1 VLFVVKDNV
10 VKQHIVH
17 TGIASRTD
25 VEILDGIAEGDKVVD
40 GPYRTLARELQDGQ
54 KVKEQTKPAAGEKPG
69 PQGGRSYAAFG
80 YGLISGSR
88 FRKEVHAMALIE
100 LDHIVKTYDL
110 GLSKVPALRDIHFG
124 IARGEFVAIV
134 GQSGSGKST
143 LMNIIGCL
151 DTPSAGQYRL
161 SGRDVSTLS
170 DDELADVRN
179 LEIGFVFQSFQL
191 LPRASALENVELP
204 LIYRGVSKKE
214 RRERAVDAM
223 KLVGLEDRMKHKP
236 AELSGGQRQ
245 RVAIAR
251 ALVTQPALLLADEPT
266 GNLDS
271 KTGEEIVGLFLELH
285 GRGNTIILVTHE
297 PKLAARCPRAVRI
310 VDGLVIADGPG
321 REVAIANAEALG
333 SEALAQ
339 FLAAEKA
346 QGARP

>member
-1 VLFVVKDNV
+1 
-10 VKQHIVH
+10 
-17 TGIASRTD
+17 
-25 VEILDGIAEGDKVVD
+25 
-40 GPYRTLARELQDGQ
+40 
-54 KVKEQTKPAAGEKPG
+54 
-69 PQGGRSYAAFG
+69 
-80 YGLISGSR
+80 
-88 FRKEVHAMALIE
+88 MALIE

-110 GLSKVPALRDIHFG
+110 GLSKVPALRDIHFD

-143 LMNIIGCL
+143 LMNILGCL
-151 DTPSAGQYRL
+151 DTPSGGQYRL

-214 RRERAVDAM
+214 RRERAIDAM

-251 ALVTQPALLLADEPT
+251 ALVTQPSLLLADEPT

-271 KTGEEIVGLFLELH
+271 KNGDAVMELLQSLHRTGS
-285 GRGNTIILVTHE
+285 TILMVTHDTRF
-297 PKLAARCPRAVRI
+297 ARHADRTVHLF
-310 VDGLVIADGPG
+310 DGRVVEE
-321 REVAIANAEALG
+321 RVESKE
-333 SEALAQ
+333 
-339 FLAAEKA
+339 
-346 QGARP
+346 

>member
-1 VLFVVKDNV
+1 
-10 VKQHIVH
+10 
-17 TGIASRTD
+17 
-25 VEILDGIAEGDKVVD
+25 
-40 GPYRTLARELQDGQ
+40 
-54 KVKEQTKPAAGEKPG
+54 
-69 PQGGRSYAAFG
+69 
-80 YGLISGSR
+80 
-88 FRKEVHAMALIE
+88 MALIE

-110 GLSKVPALRDIHFG
+110 GLSKVPALRDIHFN
-124 IARGEFVAIV
+124 IERGEFVAIV

-143 LMNIIGCL
+143 LMNIIIGCL
-151 DTPSAGQYRL
+151 DVPTQGHYHL

-204 LIYRGVSKKE
+204 LIYRGIGKKE
-214 RRERAVDAM
+214 RRERAVEAL
-223 KLVGLEDRMKHKP
+223 KLVTLEDRMEHRP

-251 ALVTQPALLLADEPT
+251 ALVTQPSLLLADEPT

-271 KTGEEIVGLFLELH
+271 RTGEEIVGLFLELH
-285 GRGNTIILVTHE
+285 KKGNTIILVTHE

-321 REVAIANAEALG
+321 RQVAMANAEALG
-333 SEALAQ
+333 AEALAL
-339 FLAAEKA
+339 FMAAEKA